1 MLHEGR
7 WPCRVRL
14 HLAVDLAS
22 CGLQNISLDQGLS
35 TLHSSHN
42 GSMEN
47 KAGERGEY
55 WSDNPRTGA
64 TRCPEA
70 EAVQG

>member
-14 HLAVDLAS
+14 HLSVDLAS
-22 CGLQNISLDQGLS
+22 CGLRNISLNQGPS
-35 TLHSSHN
+35 TFRSSHN

-47 KAGERGEY
+47 KAGERGED
-55 WSDNPRTGA
+55 WSDNPQFGA

-70 EAVQG
+70 EIVQG